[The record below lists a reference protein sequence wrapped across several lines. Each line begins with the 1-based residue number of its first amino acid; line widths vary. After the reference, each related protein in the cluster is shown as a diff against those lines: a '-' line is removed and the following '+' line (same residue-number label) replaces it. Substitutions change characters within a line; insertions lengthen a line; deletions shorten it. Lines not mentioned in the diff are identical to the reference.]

1 MSIILRRINIKN
13 CVILSLRNDER
24 GGKMPVNL
32 KRFGFEFEFENCK
45 KKVPYT
51 IEHKKKPLDLTRE
64 MTKNLEYLLWYVPNI
79 NSAQSQENELT
90 SSLNFENFVFG
101 IIKNYMNLE
110 NKDVAFLEYI
120 DRDIV
125 KFYDKKIC
133 PHSQKIILTK
143 SEGESKTDCLLRH
156 IRNSLAHGNFN
167 IVEDLLVGFDYKY
180 GPGGEEICTGIFKI
194 FPKNLLRGLSSLD
207 EEVTAEGLAQIALQR
222 TGYQLERFKNEDKDT
237 SFDFYVKKGSKRYA
251 LEIKKYRN
259 TEVLSEKE
267 VQKLLDKFSGLY
279 DKIIPVLFINTSF
292 LKKETK
298 EKLKKERVIILDIKN
313 ILKMLDGRDIL
324 GEIEAY

>member
-1 MSIILRRINIKN
+1 
-13 CVILSLRNDER
+13 
-24 GGKMPVNL
+24 MPANL
-32 KRFGFEFEFENCK
+32 KKFGFEFEECE
-45 KKVPYT
+45 KKVSYS
-51 IEHKKKPLDLTRE
+51 IKHEDKPLKLSEE

-90 SSLNFENFVFG
+90 SSLSFENFVFG

-110 NKDVAFLEYI
+110 NKDVAFLDYI
-120 DRDIV
+120 DPDIV

-143 SEGESKTDCLLRH
+143 SSGESKTDCLLRH

-167 IVEDLLVGFDYKY
+167 LVEDMLVGFDYKF
-180 GPGGEEICTGIFKI
+180 GPGGQEICTGIFKI

-207 EEVTAEGLAQIALQR
+207 EEVTAEGLAQIAIQR
-222 TGYQLERFKNEDKDT
+222 TGYDLERFNNEDRDT
-237 SFDFYVKKGSKRYA
+237 SFDFYVKKGAKRYA
-251 LEIKKYRN
+251 LEIKKYKD

-279 DKIIPVLFINTSF
+279 EKIIPVLFVNTSF

-313 ILKMLDGRDIL
+313 ILKMLEGRDIL
-324 GEIEAY
+324 GEIESY

>member
-1 MSIILRRINIKN
+1 
-13 CVILSLRNDER
+13 
-24 GGKMPVNL
+24 MPVNL
-32 KRFGFEFEFENCK
+32 KKFGFEFEDCEE
-45 KKVPYT
+45 KVAYS
-51 IEHKKKPLDLTRE
+51 IKHDDKPLKLSEE

-90 SSLNFENFVFG
+90 SSLSFENFVFG

-110 NKDVAFLEYI
+110 NKDVAFLDYI
-120 DRDIV
+120 DPDIV

-143 SEGESKTDCLLRH
+143 SAGESKTDCLLRH

-167 IVEDLLVGFDYKY
+167 LVEDMLVGFDYKF
-180 GPGGEEICTGIFKI
+180 GPGGQEICTGIFKI

-222 TGYQLERFKNEDKDT
+222 TGYNLERFNNEDRDT

-251 LEIKKYRN
+251 LEIKKYKD

-279 DKIIPVLFINTSF
+279 EKIIPVLFVNTSF

-313 ILKMLDGRDIL
+313 ILKMLEGRDIL
-324 GEIEAY
+324 GEIESY

>member
-1 MSIILRRINIKN
+1 
-13 CVILSLRNDER
+13 
-24 GGKMPVNL
+24 MPVNL
-32 KRFGFEFEFENCK
+32 KKFGFQFEDCE
-45 KKVPYT
+45 KKVSYS
-51 IEHKKKPLDLTRE
+51 IKHEDKPLKLSEE

-101 IIKNYMNLE
+101 IIKNYMSLE
-110 NKDVAFLEYI
+110 NKDVAFLDYI
-120 DRDIV
+120 DPDIV

-167 IVEDLLVGFDYKY
+167 LVEDMLVGFDYKF
-180 GPGGEEICTGIFKI
+180 GPGGQEICTGIFKI

-222 TGYQLERFKNEDKDT
+222 TGYELERFNNEYRDT

-251 LEIKKYRN
+251 LEIKKYRD

-279 DKIIPVLFINTSF
+279 EKIIPVLFVNTSF

-313 ILKMLDGRDIL
+313 ILKMLEGRDIL
-324 GEIEAY
+324 GEIESY

>member
-32 KRFGFEFEFENCK
+32 KRFGFEFENCN

-51 IEHKKKPLDLTRE
+51 IEHEKKPLDLTRE

-110 NKDVAFLEYI
+110 NKDVAFLDYI
-120 DRDIV
+120 DQDIV

-167 IVEDLLVGFDYKY
+167 IVEDMLVGFDYKY

-279 DKIIPVLFINTSF
+279 DKIIPVLFVNTSF

-324 GEIEAY
+324 GEIESY

>member
-1 MSIILRRINIKN
+1 
-13 CVILSLRNDER
+13 
-24 GGKMPVNL
+24 MPVNL
-32 KRFGFEFEFENCK
+32 KKFGFEFEDCE
-45 KKVPYT
+45 KKVSYS
-51 IEHKKKPLDLTRE
+51 IKHDDKPLKLSEE

-110 NKDVAFLEYI
+110 NKDVAFLNYI
-120 DRDIV
+120 DPDIV
-125 KFYDKKIC
+125 KFYDKRIC

-167 IVEDLLVGFDYKY
+167 LVEDMLVGFDYKF
-180 GPGGEEICTGIFKI
+180 GPGGQEICTGIFKI

-222 TGYQLERFKNEDKDT
+222 TGYDLERFNNEDRDT
-237 SFDFYVKKGSKRYA
+237 SFDFYVKKGAKRYA
-251 LEIKKYRN
+251 LEIKKYKD

-279 DKIIPVLFINTSF
+279 EKIIPVLFVNTSF

-313 ILKMLDGRDIL
+313 ILKMLEGRDIL
-324 GEIEAY
+324 GEIESY

>member
-1 MSIILRRINIKN
+1 
-13 CVILSLRNDER
+13 
-24 GGKMPVNL
+24 MPVNL
-32 KRFGFEFEFENCK
+32 KKFGFEFENCK
-45 KKVPYT
+45 RKVPYS
-51 IEHKKKPLDLTRE
+51 IEHEKKPLDLTKE

-259 TEVLSEKE
+259 TEVLSEEE
-267 VQKLLDKFSGLY
+267 VQKLLYKFSDLY

>member
-1 MSIILRRINIKN
+1 
-13 CVILSLRNDER
+13 
-24 GGKMPVNL
+24 MPVNL
-32 KRFGFEFEFENCK
+32 KKFGFEFENCK
-45 KKVPYT
+45 RKVPYS

-167 IVEDLLVGFDYKY
+167 IVEDMLVGFDYKY

-207 EEVTAEGLAQIALQR
+207 EEVTAEGFAQIALQR

-324 GEIEAY
+324 GEIESY

>member
-32 KRFGFEFEFENCK
+32 KRFGFEFENCK

>member
-1 MSIILRRINIKN
+1 
-13 CVILSLRNDER
+13 
-24 GGKMPVNL
+24 MPVNL
-32 KRFGFEFEFENCK
+32 KKFGFEFEDCE
-45 KKVPYT
+45 KKVSYS
-51 IEHKKKPLDLTRE
+51 IKHDDKPLKLSEE

-110 NKDVAFLEYI
+110 NKDVAFLNYI
-120 DRDIV
+120 DPDIV
-125 KFYDKKIC
+125 KFYDKRIC

-167 IVEDLLVGFDYKY
+167 IVEDMLVGFDYKF
-180 GPGGEEICTGIFKI
+180 GPGGQEICTGIFKI

-222 TGYQLERFKNEDKDT
+222 TGYQLERFNNENRDT

-251 LEIKKYRN
+251 LEIKKYKD

-279 DKIIPVLFINTSF
+279 EKIIPVLFVNTSF

-313 ILKMLDGRDIL
+313 ILKMLEGRDIL
-324 GEIEAY
+324 GEIESY

>member
-1 MSIILRRINIKN
+1 
-13 CVILSLRNDER
+13 
-24 GGKMPVNL
+24 MPVNL
-32 KRFGFEFEFENCK
+32 KKFGFEFEDCE
-45 KKVPYT
+45 KKVSYS
-51 IEHKKKPLDLTRE
+51 IKHEDKPLKLSEE

-90 SSLNFENFVFG
+90 SSLSFENFVFG

-110 NKDVAFLEYI
+110 NKDVAFLDYI
-120 DRDIV
+120 DPDIV

-143 SEGESKTDCLLRH
+143 SAGESKTDCLLRH

-167 IVEDLLVGFDYKY
+167 LVEDMLVGFDYKF
-180 GPGGEEICTGIFKI
+180 GPGGQEICTGIFKI

-222 TGYQLERFKNEDKDT
+222 TGYNLERFNNEDRDT

-251 LEIKKYRN
+251 LEIKKYKD

-279 DKIIPVLFINTSF
+279 EKIIPVLFVNTSF

-313 ILKMLDGRDIL
+313 ILKMLEGRDIL
-324 GEIEAY
+324 GEIESY

>member
-1 MSIILRRINIKN
+1 
-13 CVILSLRNDER
+13 
-24 GGKMPVNL
+24 MPVNL
-32 KRFGFEFEFENCK
+32 KKFGFQFEDCE
-45 KKVPYT
+45 KKVSYS
-51 IEHKKKPLDLTRE
+51 IKHEDKPLKLSEE

-90 SSLNFENFVFG
+90 SSLSFENFVFG

-110 NKDVAFLEYI
+110 NKDVAFLDYI
-120 DRDIV
+120 DPDIV

-143 SEGESKTDCLLRH
+143 SEGESKSDCLFRH

-167 IVEDLLVGFDYKY
+167 LVEDMLVGFDYKF
-180 GPGGEEICTGIFKI
+180 GPGGQEICTGIFKI

-222 TGYQLERFKNEDKDT
+222 TGYDLERFNNDDRDT

-251 LEIKKYRN
+251 LEIKKYKD

-279 DKIIPVLFINTSF
+279 EKIIPVLFVNTSF

-313 ILKMLDGRDIL
+313 ILKMLEGRDIL
-324 GEIEAY
+324 GEIESY

>member
-1 MSIILRRINIKN
+1 
-13 CVILSLRNDER
+13 
-24 GGKMPVNL
+24 MPVNL
-32 KRFGFEFEFENCK
+32 KKFGFEFENCK
-45 KKVPYT
+45 RKVPYS
-51 IEHKKKPLDLTRE
+51 IEHKKKPLDLTKE

-125 KFYDKKIC
+125 KFYNKKIC

-167 IVEDLLVGFDYKY
+167 IVEDMLVGFDYKY

>member
-1 MSIILRRINIKN
+1 
-13 CVILSLRNDER
+13 
-24 GGKMPVNL
+24 MPVNL
-32 KRFGFEFEFENCK
+32 KRFGFEFENCK

-167 IVEDLLVGFDYKY
+167 IVENLLVGFDYKY

-222 TGYQLERFKNEDKDT
+222 TGYQLERFKNEYKDT

-324 GEIEAY
+324 AEIEAY

>member
-1 MSIILRRINIKN
+1 
-13 CVILSLRNDER
+13 
-24 GGKMPVNL
+24 MPVNL
-32 KRFGFEFEFENCK
+32 KKFGFEFENCK
-45 KKVPYT
+45 RKVPYS

-167 IVEDLLVGFDYKY
+167 IVEDMLVGFDYKY

-267 VQKLLDKFSGLY
+267 VQKLLDKFSDLY

-324 GEIEAY
+324 GEIESY

>member
-1 MSIILRRINIKN
+1 MS
-13 CVILSLRNDER
+13 
-24 GGKMPVNL
+24 VNL
-32 KRFGFEFEFENCK
+32 KKFGFEFENCK

-51 IEHKKKPLDLTRE
+51 IEHEKKPLDLTKE

-110 NKDVAFLEYI
+110 NKDVVFLEYI

-167 IVEDLLVGFDYKY
+167 IVEDMLVGFDYKY

-237 SFDFYVKKGSKRYA
+237 SSTF
-251 LEIKKYRN
+251 
-259 TEVLSEKE
+259 
-267 VQKLLDKFSGLY
+267 
-279 DKIIPVLFINTSF
+279 
-292 LKKETK
+292 
-298 EKLKKERVIILDIKN
+298 
-313 ILKMLDGRDIL
+313 M
-324 GEIEAY
+324 

>member
-1 MSIILRRINIKN
+1 MLYFPYKMEKE
-13 CVILSLRNDER
+13 V
-24 GGKMPVNL
+24 GKMPVNL
-32 KRFGFEFEFENCK
+32 KKFGFEFEDCE
-45 KKVPYT
+45 KKVSYS
-51 IEHKKKPLDLTRE
+51 IKHDDKPLKLSEE

-90 SSLNFENFVFG
+90 SSLSFENFVFG

-110 NKDVAFLEYI
+110 NKDVAFLDYI
-120 DRDIV
+120 DPDIV

-143 SEGESKTDCLLRH
+143 SAGESKTDCLLRH

-167 IVEDLLVGFDYKY
+167 LVEDMLVGFDYKF
-180 GPGGEEICTGIFKI
+180 GPGGQEICTGIFKI

-222 TGYQLERFKNEDKDT
+222 TGYDLERFNNEDRDT
-237 SFDFYVKKGSKRYA
+237 SFDFYVKKGAKRYA
-251 LEIKKYRN
+251 LEIKKYKD

-279 DKIIPVLFINTSF
+279 EKIIPVLFVNTSF

-313 ILKMLDGRDIL
+313 ILKMLEGRDIL
-324 GEIEAY
+324 GEIESY

>member
-1 MSIILRRINIKN
+1 
-13 CVILSLRNDER
+13 
-24 GGKMPVNL
+24 MPVNL
-32 KRFGFEFEFENCK
+32 KKFGFQFEECDE
-45 KKVPYT
+45 KVAYS
-51 IEHKKKPLDLTRE
+51 IKHDDKPLKLSEE

-90 SSLNFENFVFG
+90 SSLSFENFVFG

-110 NKDVAFLEYI
+110 NKDVAFLDYI
-120 DRDIV
+120 DPDIV

-143 SEGESKTDCLLRH
+143 SAGESKTDCLLRH

-167 IVEDLLVGFDYKY
+167 LVEDMLVGFDYKF
-180 GPGGEEICTGIFKI
+180 GPGGQEICTGIFKI

-222 TGYQLERFKNEDKDT
+222 TGYDLERFNNEDRDT
-237 SFDFYVKKGSKRYA
+237 SFDFYVKKGAKRYA
-251 LEIKKYRN
+251 LEIKKYKD

-279 DKIIPVLFINTSF
+279 EKIIPVLFVNTSF

-313 ILKMLDGRDIL
+313 ILKMLEGRDIL
-324 GEIEAY
+324 GEIESY

>member
-1 MSIILRRINIKN
+1 
-13 CVILSLRNDER
+13 
-24 GGKMPVNL
+24 MPVNL
-32 KRFGFEFEFENCK
+32 KKFGFEFENCK
-45 KKVPYT
+45 RKVPYS
-51 IEHKKKPLDLTRE
+51 IEHKKKPLDLTKE

-125 KFYDKKIC
+125 KFYNKKIC

-167 IVEDLLVGFDYKY
+167 IVEDMLVGFDYKY

-313 ILKMLDGRDIL
+313 TLKMLDGRDIL

>member
-1 MSIILRRINIKN
+1 
-13 CVILSLRNDER
+13 
-24 GGKMPVNL
+24 
-32 KRFGFEFEFENCK
+32 
-45 KKVPYT
+45 
-51 IEHKKKPLDLTRE
+51 
-64 MTKNLEYLLWYVPNI
+64 
-79 NSAQSQENELT
+79 
-90 SSLNFENFVFG
+90 
-101 IIKNYMNLE
+101 MNLA
-110 NKDVAFLEYI
+110 NKDVAFLNYI
-120 DRDIV
+120 DPDIV
-125 KFYDKKIC
+125 KFYDKRIC

-167 IVEDLLVGFDYKY
+167 LVEDMLVGFDYKF
-180 GPGGEEICTGIFKI
+180 GPGGQEICTGIFKI
-194 FPKNLLRGLSSLD
+194 FPKNLLSGLSSLD

-222 TGYQLERFKNEDKDT
+222 TGYRLERFNNEARDT

-251 LEIKKYRN
+251 LEIKKYKD

-279 DKIIPVLFINTSF
+279 ESIIPVLFVNTSF

-313 ILKMLDGRDIL
+313 ILKMLDCLLYTSPSPRD
-324 GEIEAY
+324 

>member
-1 MSIILRRINIKN
+1 MSIIFLPIKIIN
-13 CVILSLRNDER
+13 CVILSLRYDER

-32 KRFGFEFEFENCK
+32 KKFGFQFEDCE
-45 KKVPYT
+45 KKVSYS
-51 IEHKKKPLDLTRE
+51 IKHEDKPLKLSEE

-101 IIKNYMNLE
+101 IIKNYMSLE

-120 DRDIV
+120 DNDIV
-125 KFYDKKIC
+125 KFYEKKIC

-167 IVEDLLVGFDYKY
+167 IVEDMLVGFDYKF
-180 GPGGEEICTGIFKI
+180 GPGGQEICTGIFKI

-222 TGYQLERFKNEDKDT
+222 TGYELERFNNEDRDT

-251 LEIKKYRN
+251 LEIKKYRD

-279 DKIIPVLFINTSF
+279 EKIIPVLFVNTSF
-292 LKKETK
+292 LRKETK

-313 ILKMLDGRDIL
+313 ILKMLEGRDIL
-324 GEIEAY
+324 GEIESY

>member
-1 MSIILRRINIKN
+1 
-13 CVILSLRNDER
+13 
-24 GGKMPVNL
+24 MPVNL
-32 KRFGFEFEFENCK
+32 KKFGFQFEDCE
-45 KKVPYT
+45 KKVSYS
-51 IEHKKKPLDLTRE
+51 IKHEDKPLKLSEE

-90 SSLNFENFVFG
+90 SSLSFENFVFG

-110 NKDVAFLEYI
+110 NKDVAFLDYI
-120 DRDIV
+120 DPDIV

-167 IVEDLLVGFDYKY
+167 LVEDMLVGFDYKF
-180 GPGGEEICTGIFKI
+180 GPGGQEICTGIFKI

-222 TGYQLERFKNEDKDT
+222 TGYDLERFNNDDRDT
-237 SFDFYVKKGSKRYA
+237 SFDFYVKKGAKRYA
-251 LEIKKYRN
+251 LEIKKYKD

-279 DKIIPVLFINTSF
+279 EKIIPVLFVNTSF
-292 LKKETK
+292 LRKETK

-313 ILKMLDGRDIL
+313 ILKMLEGRDIL
-324 GEIEAY
+324 GEIESY

>member
-259 TEVLSEKE
+259 TEVLSEEE

>member
-1 MSIILRRINIKN
+1 MLYFPYKMEKE
-13 CVILSLRNDER
+13 VE
-24 GGKMPVNL
+24 KMPVNL
-32 KRFGFEFEFENCK
+32 KKFGFQFEDCE
-45 KKVPYT
+45 KKVSYS
-51 IEHKKKPLDLTRE
+51 IKHEDKPLKLSEE

-101 IIKNYMNLE
+101 IIKNYMSLE
-110 NKDVAFLEYI
+110 NKDVAFLDYI
-120 DRDIV
+120 DPDIV

-167 IVEDLLVGFDYKY
+167 IVEDMLVGFDYKF
-180 GPGGEEICTGIFKI
+180 GPGGQEICTGIFKI

-222 TGYQLERFKNEDKDT
+222 TGYDLERFNNEDRDT
-237 SFDFYVKKGSKRYA
+237 SFDFYVKKGAKRYA
-251 LEIKKYRN
+251 LEIKKYKD

-279 DKIIPVLFINTSF
+279 EKIIPVLFVNTSF

-313 ILKMLDGRDIL
+313 ILKMLEGRDIL
-324 GEIEAY
+324 GEIESY

>member
-1 MSIILRRINIKN
+1 
-13 CVILSLRNDER
+13 
-24 GGKMPVNL
+24 MPVNL
-32 KRFGFEFEFENCK
+32 KKFGFEFEECE
-45 KKVPYT
+45 KKVSYS
-51 IEHKKKPLDLTRE
+51 IKHDDKPLKLSEE

-90 SSLNFENFVFG
+90 SSLSFENFVFG

-110 NKDVAFLEYI
+110 NKDVAFLDYI
-120 DRDIV
+120 DPDIV

-143 SEGESKTDCLLRH
+143 SAGESKTDCLLRH

-167 IVEDLLVGFDYKY
+167 LVEDMLVGFDYKF
-180 GPGGEEICTGIFKI
+180 GPGGQEICTGIFKI

-222 TGYQLERFKNEDKDT
+222 TGYDLERFNNDDRDT
-237 SFDFYVKKGSKRYA
+237 SFDFYVKKGAKRYA
-251 LEIKKYRN
+251 LEIKKYKD

-279 DKIIPVLFINTSF
+279 EKIIPVLFVNTSF

-313 ILKMLDGRDIL
+313 ILKMLEGRDIL
-324 GEIEAY
+324 GEIESY

>member
-1 MSIILRRINIKN
+1 
-13 CVILSLRNDER
+13 
-24 GGKMPVNL
+24 MPVNL
-32 KRFGFEFEFENCK
+32 KKFGFEFEDCE
-45 KKVPYT
+45 KKVSYS
-51 IEHKKKPLDLTRE
+51 IKHDDKPLKLSEE

-90 SSLNFENFVFG
+90 SSLSFENFVFG

-110 NKDVAFLEYI
+110 NKDVAFLDYI
-120 DRDIV
+120 DPDIV

-143 SEGESKTDCLLRH
+143 SAGESKTDCLLRH

-167 IVEDLLVGFDYKY
+167 LVEDMLVGFDYKF
-180 GPGGEEICTGIFKI
+180 GPGGQEICTGIFKI

-222 TGYQLERFKNEDKDT
+222 TGYDLERFNNEDRDT
-237 SFDFYVKKGSKRYA
+237 SFDFYVKKGAKRYA
-251 LEIKKYRN
+251 LEIKKYKD

-279 DKIIPVLFINTSF
+279 EKIIPVLFVNTSF

-313 ILKMLDGRDIL
+313 ILKMLEGRDIL
-324 GEIEAY
+324 GEIESY

>member
-1 MSIILRRINIKN
+1 
-13 CVILSLRNDER
+13 
-24 GGKMPVNL
+24 MPVNL
-32 KRFGFEFEFENCK
+32 KKFGFEFEDCE
-45 KKVPYT
+45 KKVSYS
-51 IEHKKKPLDLTRE
+51 IKHDDKPLKLSEE

-90 SSLNFENFVFG
+90 SSLSFENFVFG

-110 NKDVAFLEYI
+110 NKDVAFLDYI
-120 DRDIV
+120 DPDIV

-143 SEGESKTDCLLRH
+143 SAGESKTDCLLRH

-167 IVEDLLVGFDYKY
+167 LVEDMLVGFDYKF
-180 GPGGEEICTGIFKI
+180 GPGGQEICTGIFKI

-222 TGYQLERFKNEDKDT
+222 TGYELERFNNEDRDT
-237 SFDFYVKKGSKRYA
+237 SFDFYVKKGAKRYA
-251 LEIKKYRN
+251 LEIKKYKD

-279 DKIIPVLFINTSF
+279 EKIIPVLFVNTSF

-313 ILKMLDGRDIL
+313 ILKMLEGRDIL
-324 GEIEAY
+324 GEIESY

>member
-1 MSIILRRINIKN
+1 MEKE
-13 CVILSLRNDER
+13 V
-24 GGKMPVNL
+24 GKMPVNL
-32 KRFGFEFEFENCK
+32 KKFGFQFEECDE
-45 KKVPYT
+45 KVAYS
-51 IEHKKKPLDLTRE
+51 IKHDDKPLKLSEE

-90 SSLNFENFVFG
+90 SSLSFENFVFG

-110 NKDVAFLEYI
+110 NKDVAFLDYI
-120 DRDIV
+120 DPDIV

-143 SEGESKTDCLLRH
+143 SSGESKTDCLLRH

-167 IVEDLLVGFDYKY
+167 LVEDMLVGFDYKF
-180 GPGGEEICTGIFKI
+180 GPGGQEICTGIFKI

-222 TGYQLERFKNEDKDT
+222 TGYELERFNNEDRDT

-251 LEIKKYRN
+251 LEIKKYKD

-267 VQKLLDKFSGLY
+267 VQKLLDKFSCLY
-279 DKIIPVLFINTSF
+279 EKIIPVLFVNTSF

-313 ILKMLDGRDIL
+313 ILKMLEGRDIL
-324 GEIEAY
+324 GEIESY

>member
-1 MSIILRRINIKN
+1 
-13 CVILSLRNDER
+13 
-24 GGKMPVNL
+24 MPVNL
-32 KRFGFEFEFENCK
+32 KKFGFEFENCK
-45 KKVPYT
+45 RKVPYS

-167 IVEDLLVGFDYKY
+167 IVEDMLVGFDYKY
-180 GPGGEEICTGIFKI
+180 GHGGEEICTGIFKI

-324 GEIEAY
+324 GEIEAYWLF

>member
-1 MSIILRRINIKN
+1 
-13 CVILSLRNDER
+13 
-24 GGKMPVNL
+24 MPVNL
-32 KRFGFEFEFENCK
+32 KKFGFEFEECE
-45 KKVPYT
+45 KKVSYS
-51 IEHKKKPLDLTRE
+51 IKHEDKPLKLSEE

-90 SSLNFENFVFG
+90 SSLSFENFVFG

-110 NKDVAFLEYI
+110 NKDVAFLDYI
-120 DRDIV
+120 DPDIV

-143 SEGESKTDCLLRH
+143 SAGESKTDCLLRH

-167 IVEDLLVGFDYKY
+167 LVEDMLVGFDYKF
-180 GPGGEEICTGIFKI
+180 GPGGQEICTGIFKI

-222 TGYQLERFKNEDKDT
+222 TGYDLERFNNEDRDT
-237 SFDFYVKKGSKRYA
+237 SFDFYVKKGAKRYA
-251 LEIKKYRN
+251 LEIKKYKD

-279 DKIIPVLFINTSF
+279 EKIIPVLFVNTSF

-313 ILKMLDGRDIL
+313 ILKMLEGRDIL
-324 GEIEAY
+324 GEIESY

>member
-1 MSIILRRINIKN
+1 
-13 CVILSLRNDER
+13 
-24 GGKMPVNL
+24 MPVDL
-32 KRFGFEFEFENCK
+32 KRFGFEFEQCK
-45 KKVPYT
+45 NRVPYS
-51 IEHKKKPLDLTRE
+51 IKHKNRPLKLSED
-64 MTKNLEYLLWYVPNI
+64 MTKTLEYLLWYVPNI
-79 NSAQSQENELT
+79 NSAQSQDNELT

-101 IIKNYMNLE
+101 IIKNYMSLE

-120 DRDIV
+120 DNDIV
-125 KFYDKKIC
+125 KFYEKKIC
-133 PHSQKIILTK
+133 PHSQKIILTR

-167 IVEDLLVGFDYKY
+167 IVEDMLVGFDYKF
-180 GPGGEEICTGIFKI
+180 GPQGSEICTGIFKI

-207 EEVTAEGLAQIALQR
+207 EEVTAENLAQIALQR
-222 TGYQLERFKNEDKDT
+222 TGYDLERFNNEDRET

-251 LEIKKYRN
+251 LEIKKYKD

-267 VQKLLDKFSGLY
+267 VQKLLDKFSDLY
-279 DKIIPVLFINTSF
+279 ERIIPVLFVNTSF

-324 GEIEAY
+324 AEIEAY

>member
-1 MSIILRRINIKN
+1 
-13 CVILSLRNDER
+13 
-24 GGKMPVNL
+24 MPVNL
-32 KRFGFEFEFENCK
+32 KKFGFEFENCK
-45 KKVPYT
+45 RKVPYS

-324 GEIEAY
+324 GEIESY

>member
-324 GEIEAY
+324 GEIESY

>member
-1 MSIILRRINIKN
+1 
-13 CVILSLRNDER
+13 
-24 GGKMPVNL
+24 MPVNL
-32 KRFGFEFEFENCK
+32 KKFGFEFENCK

-167 IVEDLLVGFDYKY
+167 IVEDMLVGFDYKY

>member
-1 MSIILRRINIKN
+1 
-13 CVILSLRNDER
+13 
-24 GGKMPVNL
+24 MPVNL
-32 KRFGFEFEFENCK
+32 KKFGFEFENCK
-45 KKVPYT
+45 RKVPYS

-167 IVEDLLVGFDYKY
+167 IVEDMLVGFDYKY

-324 GEIEAY
+324 AEIEAY

>member
-1 MSIILRRINIKN
+1 
-13 CVILSLRNDER
+13 
-24 GGKMPVNL
+24 MPVNL
-32 KRFGFEFEFENCK
+32 KKFCFEFEECEKNVAYSIK
-45 KKVPYT
+45 
-51 IEHKKKPLDLTRE
+51 HDDKPLKLSEE

-90 SSLNFENFVFG
+90 SSLSFENFVFG

-110 NKDVAFLEYI
+110 NKDVAFLDYI
-120 DRDIV
+120 DPDIV

-143 SEGESKTDCLLRH
+143 SAGESKTDCLLRH

-167 IVEDLLVGFDYKY
+167 LVEDMLVGFDYKF
-180 GPGGEEICTGIFKI
+180 GPGGQEICTGIFKI

-222 TGYQLERFKNEDKDT
+222 TGYDLERFNNEDRDT
-237 SFDFYVKKGSKRYA
+237 SFDFYVKKGAKRYA
-251 LEIKKYRN
+251 LEIKKYKD

-279 DKIIPVLFINTSF
+279 EKIIPVLFVNTSF

-313 ILKMLDGRDIL
+313 ILKMLEGRDIL
-324 GEIEAY
+324 GEIESY

>member
-1 MSIILRRINIKN
+1 
-13 CVILSLRNDER
+13 
-24 GGKMPVNL
+24 MPVNL
-32 KRFGFEFEFENCK
+32 KKFGFEFEDCEE
-45 KKVPYT
+45 KVAYS
-51 IEHKKKPLDLTRE
+51 IKHDDKPLKLSEE

-90 SSLNFENFVFG
+90 SSLSFENFVFG

-110 NKDVAFLEYI
+110 NKDVAFLDYI
-120 DRDIV
+120 DPDIV

-143 SEGESKTDCLLRH
+143 SSGESKTDCLLRH

-167 IVEDLLVGFDYKY
+167 LVEDMLVGFDYKF
-180 GPGGEEICTGIFKI
+180 GPGGQEICTGIFKI

-222 TGYQLERFKNEDKDT
+222 TGYDLERFNNEDRDT
-237 SFDFYVKKGSKRYA
+237 SFDFYVKKGAKRYA
-251 LEIKKYRN
+251 LEIKKYKD

-279 DKIIPVLFINTSF
+279 EKIIPVLFVNTSF

-313 ILKMLDGRDIL
+313 ILKMLEGRDIL
-324 GEIEAY
+324 GEIESY